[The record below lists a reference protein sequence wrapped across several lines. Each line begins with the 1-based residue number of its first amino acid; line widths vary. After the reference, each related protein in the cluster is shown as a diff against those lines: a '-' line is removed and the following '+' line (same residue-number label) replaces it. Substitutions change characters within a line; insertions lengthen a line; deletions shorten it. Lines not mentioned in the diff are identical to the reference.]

1 MRNTTSEPTK
11 EEGKEMK
18 YLNKNKVFS
27 AGRLGVKEED
37 KGSISVENTV
47 WVDAG
52 DCVSSEALGILQF
65 CLIRTWK
72 TKLDP
77 LSTAKEVEA

>member
-1 MRNTTSEPTK
+1 M
-11 EEGKEMK
+11 
-18 YLNKNKVFS
+18 
-27 AGRLGVKEED
+27 
-37 KGSISVENTV
+37 ENTV